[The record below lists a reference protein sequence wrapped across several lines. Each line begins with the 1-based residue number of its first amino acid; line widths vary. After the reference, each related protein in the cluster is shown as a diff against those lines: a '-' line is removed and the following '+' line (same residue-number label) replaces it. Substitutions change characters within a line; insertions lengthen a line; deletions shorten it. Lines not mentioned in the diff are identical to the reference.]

1 MFIESES
8 EMIRVL
14 TFSLN
19 KNQLRTGDGNSKL
32 QGVEYA
38 KGWEIDWSREK
49 GEQNVAPC
57 IQLSGNC

>member
-1 MFIESES
+1 
-8 EMIRVL
+8 MIRVL